1 MPNAAMSVKRKLSA
15 QRGLRGFTE
24 RVGGARAPCA
34 SRDERPSVLS
44 LLRKASFGVVAGSL
58 RNRIAAKGRSGKTI
72 SLESAKKQQSGQW
85 RRSVPLTY
93 LAIYWIYLDPDISEN
108 SPA

>member
-1 MPNAAMSVKRKLSA
+1 
-15 QRGLRGFTE
+15 
-24 RVGGARAPCA
+24 
-34 SRDERPSVLS
+34 
-44 LLRKASFGVVAGSL
+44 L

-85 RRSVPLTY
+85 RRSLR
-93 LAIYWIYLDPDISEN
+93 LLSGDLLDLFNPDISEN